1 MSVQSTQYQASSQV
15 EHFLDAIWMERG
27 LSENSLSSYRS
38 DLCLYEK
45 WLSDQKAADILQCTE
60 VEIQSYFAWLLGR
73 GYSSKTLARLLSCFR
88 GFYQYAKREGLISID
103 PTLTID
109 APKLGRKL
117 PDLLSEEE
125 VERLLLAPDV
135 DDTIELRDRA
145 MLELLYASG
154 LRVSELVHLELA
166 DISLTQ
172 GIIRVMGKGSKERI
186 VPMGLEAM
194 EWLERY
200 FLVSRPSLLADKQAA
215 ECFLSRRGQGMTRQ
229 AFWYRIKHYGVRA
242 GIAKNLSPHTV
253 RHAFA
258 THLLNNGADLRV
270 VQLLLGHSDLST
282 TQIYTHIATARLQSI
297 HQEHHPRA

>member
-1 MSVQSTQYQASSQV
+1 MANQFTIPQEIEQY
-15 EHFLDAIWMERG
+15 LDVIWMEKG

-38 DLCLYEK
+38 DLTLFSTWLKDEQNTTLY
-45 WLSDQKAADILQCTE
+45 QCSHI
-60 VEIQSYFAWLLGR
+60 EIQSYFAWLLGK

-88 GFYQYAKREGLISID
+88 GFYQYAKRETLIAVD

-125 VERLLLAPDV
+125 VECLLQAPNVEDA
-135 DDTIELRDRA
+135 IELRDRA

-154 LRVSELVHLELA
+154 LRVSELVNLQLSN
-166 DISLTQ
+166 ISVTQ

-186 VPMGLEAM
+186 VPMGLEAID
-194 EWLERY
+194 WLERY
-200 FLVSRPSLLADKQAA
+200 MQDARPILLGEKQAL

-229 AFWYRIKHYGVRA
+229 TFWHRIKQYGLRA
-242 GIAKNLSPHTV
+242 GIAKSLSPHTV

-282 TQIYTHIATARLQSI
+282 TQIYTHIATARLQSL
-297 HQEHHPRA
+297 HQKHHPRA